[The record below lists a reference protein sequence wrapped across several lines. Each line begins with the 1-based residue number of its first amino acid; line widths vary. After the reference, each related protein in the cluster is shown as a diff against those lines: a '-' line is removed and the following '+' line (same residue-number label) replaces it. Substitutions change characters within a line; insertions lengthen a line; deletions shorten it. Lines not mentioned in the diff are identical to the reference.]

1 MDLSTLSVAQLRDLQ
16 QQIPAEIK
24 RREAQE
30 KINILNEVRAFA
42 KARGY
47 AIEDLLG
54 KEVKPLDAVEKP
66 KQIAIIDEN
75 TCIGCT
81 LCIQACP
88 VDAIVGAAKQMHT
101 IISQQCTGCELCLP
115 PCPVECIRMEAIPET
130 LDNWK
135 WKYPVIQIQAKAMSA
150 ASPLKDGADGIKEA
164 V

>member
-54 KEVKPLDAVEKP
+54 KEVKVKATAGNKVKVKYRHPQNPDLEWTGRGRKP
-66 KQIAIIDEN
+66 KWVEAWLASGSTLEN
-75 TCIGCT
+75 
-81 LCIQACP
+81 LL
-88 VDAIVGAAKQMHT
+88 V
-101 IISQQCTGCELCLP
+101 
-115 PCPVECIRMEAIPET
+115 
-130 LDNWK
+130 
-135 WKYPVIQIQAKAMSA
+135 
-150 ASPLKDGADGIKEA
+150 
-164 V
+164 